1 MKRKILI
8 ALLCALPVVVLAGLE
23 TATYI
28 NQLNAS
34 YPTGT
39 DPYSTTDDHLRLL
52 KATIKNSFPNITGA
66 MTATQ
71 GELNLLVGKTGTV
84 WTSANDG
91 AASTL
96 DADLLD
102 GNSSAFY
109 LDSTN
114 FTGTIADVR
123 LSANVPLK
131 NTAAT
136 LTANYNWS
144 SGGVFVAGA
153 SVWHPGNDGAGSGLD
168 ADLLDGISSGSF
180 YQPGANTVW
189 TNANDGAASGLD
201 ADLLDGNS
209 SAAFFNAGNLNAGS
223 ILDARVPLSA
233 VSQHQAS
240 LTTRNIS
247 AKTGVTKTLSTSAAS
262 GGADGDIWY
271 RY

>member
-96 DADLLD
+96 DADFLD
-102 GNSSAFY
+102 ANDSTFY
-109 LDSTN
+109 LN
-114 FTGTIADVR
+114 AANLTGALADAR

-136 LTANYNWS
+136 ISGLWNYTTAPTI
-144 SGGVFVAGA
+144 GG
-153 SVWHPGNDGAGSGLD
+153 SLVWTVGNDGAGSGLD
-168 ADLLDGISSGSF
+168 ADLLDGQSSAF
-180 YQPGANTVW
+180 YQTANNLTAGTIPDARIASTGV
-189 TNANDGAASGLD
+189 TQHQASINAGVAIAASQTTSGTF
-201 ADLLDGNS
+201 A
-209 SAAFFNAGNLNAGS
+209 
-223 ILDARVPLSA
+223 DARIALSS

-247 AKTGVTKTLSTSAAS
+247 AKTGVTKTLSTSAPS